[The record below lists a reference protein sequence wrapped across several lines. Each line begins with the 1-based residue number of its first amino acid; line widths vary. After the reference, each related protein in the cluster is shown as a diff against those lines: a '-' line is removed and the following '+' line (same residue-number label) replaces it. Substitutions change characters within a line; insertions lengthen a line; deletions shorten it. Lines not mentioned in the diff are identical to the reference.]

1 MGQPEHPH
9 NLRPSVSEEHKS
21 GVRGNK
27 ATDSETQHEQCTGTK
42 IAREMGSSIWNE
54 GREVSPACAAVR
66 PEGEKSPVGG
76 VQCWHERPDAV
87 NLGVVA
93 GDEGGSVGGEGRCET

>member
-1 MGQPEHPH
+1 MSQE
-9 NLRPSVSEEHKS
+9 S
-21 GVRGNK
+21 GVKVSKK

-42 IAREMGSSIWNE
+42 IAREMGSCFFRNE
-54 GREVSPACAAVR
+54 GREVSPACVAVR

-87 NLGVVA
+87 NLGDVA
-93 GDEGGSVGGEGRCET
+93 GDEGGNVGSEGRCET